1 MDELNKVL
9 KDFLNDVT
17 TSFPEIKDTLNV
29 NLNKILCDE
38 SDHESSQVLLEYFQ
52 SVFPE
57 RFFDIL
63 YQKSEIFQDDTMNT
77 EFLPGIEFKN
87 LWNDNISDK
96 TKDVIWKYLQLIL
109 FNVVGTLKNNNS
121 FGDTAKLFEA
131 INQDELH
138 DKLKDTMNEMGD
150 FFTDQINLE
159 DMPNADNIHSHLNS
173 MLDGNLGKLAREI
186 AEETASDLNLDLEG
200 ASSVND
206 VFEKLFKNPTK
217 LMDLVGNVGNKLD
230 TKLKSG
236 DIKESDMIKEAS
248 EILDK
253 MKNMPG
259 MDNIQTL
266 LSKMGGMPGGMP
278 GGFPGANMGVPKGG
292 GKPKVNINNMQSQLD
307 KNLRQSKQRERMLKK
322 LEERRNNKKN

>member
-1 MDELNKVL
+1 MEELNKVL
-9 KDFLNDVT
+9 KDFLDDVT
-17 TSFPEIKDTLNV
+17 TTFPEIKDDINIHLSKVLN
-29 NLNKILCDE
+29 DE
-38 SDHESSQVLLEYFQ
+38 SDEETNEFLLEYFQ
-52 SVFPE
+52 KVFPE

-63 YQKSEIFQDDTMNT
+63 YQKSDIFQNDSVNT
-77 EFLPGIEFKN
+77 EFLPGIEFKT

-109 FNVVGTLKNNNS
+109 FNVVGTLKNNDS

-131 INQDELH
+131 INKNELH

-150 FFTDQINLE
+150 FFTDQINLDE
-159 DMPNADNIHSHLNS
+159 MPNADNIHSHLNS
-173 MLDGNLGKLAREI
+173 MLDGNLGKLAKEI
-186 AEETASDLNLDLEG
+186 AEETASDLNIDFDG

-259 MDNIQTL
+259 MDNIQNL
-266 LSKMGGMPGGMP
+266 LSKMGSMPGGMP
-278 GGFPGANMGVPKGG
+278 GGFPGANMGAPKGG

-307 KNLRQSKQRERMLKK
+307 RNLRQSQQRERMLKK
-322 LEERRNNKKN
+322 LEERRKNKKN

>member
-9 KDFLNDVT
+9 KDFLGDIT
-17 TSFPEIKDTLNV
+17 TTFPEIKETLHDQ
-29 NLNKILCDE
+29 LKKTLDDE
-38 SDHESSQVLLEYFQ
+38 SDDESNEFLLEYFQ
-52 SVFPE
+52 RVFPE

-63 YQKSEIFQDDTMNT
+63 YQKSEIFENDSVDT
-77 EFLPGIEFKN
+77 EFLPGIEFKK

-109 FNVVGTLKNNNS
+109 LNVVGTLKSNNS
-121 FGDTAKLFEA
+121 FGETAKLFEA

-150 FFTDQINLE
+150 FFTDQINLD
-159 DMPNADNIHSHLNS
+159 DMPDADNIHNHLNS

-248 EILDK
+248 EILDR

-259 MDNIQTL
+259 MDNIQNL
-266 LSKMGGMPGGMP
+266 LGKMGGMPGGMP
-278 GGFPGANMGVPKGG
+278 GGFPGANMGAPKGG

-322 LEERRNNKKN
+322 LEERRKNKKN